1 MNEQE
6 RIEQAEGRIMALEF
20 ILRQAMAQQGPHSI
34 QALLKN
40 TENARPDSSVP
51 PPIAQAAQ
59 AALNSF
65 REQLNEAL
73 EQWAK
78 QEAS

>member
-1 MNEQE
+1 
-6 RIEQAEGRIMALEF
+6 MALEI

-40 TENARPDSSVP
+40 TENARPVSSVP
-51 PPIAQAAQ
+51 PPIAQATQ
-59 AALNSF
+59 AALDGF

>member
-40 TENARPDSSVP
+40 TENARPASSVP
-51 PPIAQAAQ
+51 PP
-59 AALNSF
+59 LPKPPKLPSMVSVNS
-65 REQLNEAL
+65 
-73 EQWAK
+73 
-78 QEAS
+78 

>member
-6 RIEQAEGRIMALEF
+6 KIEQAEGRIMALEF

-40 TENARPDSSVP
+40 TENARPAGSVP
-51 PPIAQAAQ
+51 PPIAQAA
-59 AALNSF
+59 LNGF